1 MAEIIEKTGKTVEE
15 AYHAALTELGLPEDR
30 VTYEVLE
37 EPSKGFLGIIGTKP
51 AKVRVTVKE
60 LTPAQKAENFLKDI
74 FAAMHLDVAIEREDK
89 EEGYVYNLIGENLG
103 ILIGKH
109 GQTLDSL
116 QYLANLAANRGLV
129 DEKVRIIIDVE
140 NYRSRREETLRH
152 LAMRL
157 ADKVKHTGQKIMLE
171 PMNRHER
178 KIIHMAL
185 QDNRRV
191 MTYSAGEEPFRKV
204 VIEPKH
210 AAAHRDSAEKA
221 QTN

>member
-1 MAEIIEKTGKTVEE
+1 MS
-15 AYHAALTELGLPEDR
+15 EDR

-37 EPSKGFLGIIGTKP
+37 EPSKGFFGLIGTKP
-51 AKVRVTVKE
+51 AKVRITVKE
-60 LTPAQKAENFLKDI
+60 LTPLEKATKFLEEI
-74 FAAMHLDVAIEREDK
+74 FTAMQLEVRLEREDK
-89 EEGYVYNLIGENLG
+89 EDCSVYNLIGENLG

-109 GQTLDSL
+109 GQTLDAL
-116 QYLANLAANRGLV
+116 QYLANLAANRGLSE
-129 DEKVRIIIDVE
+129 EKVRIVIDVE
-140 NYRSRREETLRH
+140 NYRSRREETLRR
-152 LAMRL
+152 LALRL
-157 ADKVKHTGQKIMLE
+157 ADKARHTGEKIMLE

-210 AAAHRDSAEKA
+210 APRRDYKSQESEE
-221 QTN
+221 